1 MQWRQVRFMTTATDE
16 EIKKGLGQ
24 MQYIKYLSIQ
34 GKRVRRR
41 ESMNDAKQLAMIYG
55 SVFFAG
61 LAVFMF
67 IEWGTRP

>member
-1 MQWRQVRFMTTATDE
+1 MAWREVRFMTTATDV
-16 EIKKGLGQ
+16 EIRKGLAE
-24 MQYIKYLSIQ
+24 MTYIKYLSIQ
-34 GKRVRRR
+34 GKRIKRR
-41 ESMNDAKQLAMIYG
+41 EGMNDLKQLAMIYG